1 MTYPPP
7 AEGYPPPPPPRSLR
21 LGDLFIAVGVLVV
34 FGFSFAPFVQYSDPT
49 RDELIFE
56 IGVVSPRF
64 NAWSLETF
72 MVPLTTFVIF
82 AALLGIAAVAARF
95 GLRSDPNLLGFRLR
109 QLEVGM
115 ALFSFLVLLGMVAS
129 NKYAIVGA
137 RRLAEVDPDLSL
149 RTAALAT
156 GWGAVLMVIG
166 AGIVLAGTLLNHFHV
181 GPAIA
186 IGGVATPP
194 VPPGYGGW
202 PGGPAAPGQPPA
214 GWQPAP
220 PMPSPGPATPP
231 TTQGG
236 PTSHGHGPHDPA
248 PSA

>member
-1 MTYPPP
+1 MTYTP
-7 AEGYPPPPPPRSLR
+7 ATGGYRPPPPPRSLR
-21 LGDLFIAVGVLVV
+21 FGDLFIGVGALVV
-34 FGFSFAPFVQYSDPT
+34 FGFSFAPFVQYSDRT
-49 RDELIFE
+49 QDGLIFE
-56 IGVVSPRF
+56 LGGVNPRF

-72 MVPLTTFVIF
+72 IVPLTTFVIF
-82 AALLGIAAVAARF
+82 AALLGVAAVAARF

-129 NKYAIVGA
+129 RKHAVIGA
-137 RRLAEVDPDLSL
+137 RRLAEVDPDMNL
-149 RTAALAT
+149 RTAALPT

-166 AGIVLAGTLLNHFHV
+166 ATIVLAGTLLNHFDV

-186 IGGVATPP
+186 IGGVAAAP

-220 PMPSPGPATPP
+220 PVPPGPAAPP

-236 PTSHGHGPHDPA
+236 PTGHGQGPHDPA